1 VQQRR
6 RWVTFRSNTKQ
17 KKPPQALPAA
27 VLVILVKF
35 MGKSVVHRQA
45 VLSIKSSAKVKI
57 FIKYEMH

>member
-1 VQQRR
+1 MIS
-6 RWVTFRSNTKQ
+6 FKQ

-45 VLSIKSSAKVKI
+45 VLIIKSSAKIKI
-57 FIKYEMH
+57 FVEAENH